1 MPHSAARVDHDRR
14 HAGTDAMRYVL
25 CLAVVVLHSLPRP
38 EFGRPETWAFLTATI
53 CRGAVPF
60 FFVAS
65 GFYAPVQK
73 HPSAQI
79 VFRPLRRL
87 LPAYAIWLVIYL
99 VADRLKTGHLHFSL
113 ATLATGGSGYHLW
126 FLPALGVALAL
137 VCGGTA
143 LVGSRATGLIC
154 LALAL
159 AGLMLDGYRNVFG
172 LPELGGTRILMAP
185 LPVYI
190 GALIRRSHLNITIPF
205 AILAVLGCWI
215 AIIAEEE
222 LIGFVAKRYP
232 ESHNAVIAT
241 FGLGVSLFL
250 LSQAL
255 PRSDA
260 IEKLARLGRIS
271 LGVYALHLLIIINLA
286 PILGQQDVL
295 RVLTIAAVTFTVA
308 TLVSVALARQRL
320 TRPLVA

>member
-1 MPHSAARVDHDRR
+1 
-14 HAGTDAMRYVL
+14 
-25 CLAVVVLHSLPRP
+25 
-38 EFGRPETWAFLTATI
+38 
-53 CRGAVPF
+53 
-60 FFVAS
+60 
-65 GFYAPVQK
+65 
-73 HPSAQI
+73 
-79 VFRPLRRL
+79 
-87 LPAYAIWLVIYL
+87 
-99 VADRLKTGHLHFSL
+99 
-113 ATLATGGSGYHLW
+113 
-126 FLPALGVALAL
+126 
-137 VCGGTA
+137 
-143 LVGSRATGLIC
+143 
-154 LALAL
+154 
-159 AGLMLDGYRNVFG
+159 
-172 LPELGGTRILMAP
+172 MAP
-185 LPVYI
+185 LPVYL

-205 AILAVLGCWI
+205 ATLAVLGCWI

-232 ESHNAVIAT
+232 ESHNAVVAT